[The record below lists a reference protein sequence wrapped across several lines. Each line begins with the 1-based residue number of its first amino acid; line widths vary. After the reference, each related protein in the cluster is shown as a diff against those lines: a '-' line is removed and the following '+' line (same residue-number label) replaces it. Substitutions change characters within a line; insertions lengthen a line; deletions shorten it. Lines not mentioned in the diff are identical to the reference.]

1 MFTRLTALTAGL
13 TGAATGIAV
22 LVVVF
27 ALAAHWYATP
37 ISPLILLLTPGSLV
51 GFFNPTTELWWVL
64 VVAVQ
69 AASYALVAIVI
80 AAAVHRVRRRSPN
93 AV

>member
-1 MFTRLTALTAGL
+1 MFTRRTALTAGL

-27 ALAAHWYATP
+27 ALAGQWYATP
-37 ISPLILLLTPGSLV
+37 ISALILLLTPGSLV
-51 GFFNPTTELWWVL
+51 GFLNPTTELWWAL
-64 VVAVQ
+64 VVTVQ

-80 AAAVHRVRRRSPN
+80 AAVVHRVRRRSPN